1 MCDWWEVNQSGQMLQ
16 CQQHLFRLEK
26 TWLISLSSQT
36 LVAIGING
44 YFFQANIKR
53 VSAKFRQ
60 ILMSSLH
67 PLPMKI
73 KKNKSSH
80 IAVHAMC
87 QRRRKQKK
95 FLQTTS
101 GHIYQ
106 LDRVFLHKLI
116 GCISP
121 HEKDVNIHRKGVK
134 HF

>member
-1 MCDWWEVNQSGQMLQ
+1 MLQ
-16 CQQHLFRLEK
+16 CQQHHFRLEK
-26 TWLISLSSQT
+26 TWRISLSSQT

-44 YFFQANIKR
+44 YFFQANMNRI
-53 VSAKFRQ
+53 SAKFRQ

-73 KKNKSSH
+73 KKNKSSY

-101 GHIYQ
+101 GNIYQ
-106 LDRVFLHKLI
+106 LESALFFF
-116 GCISP
+116 ISLLAAYLLMIRMLTYT
-121 HEKDVNIHRKGVK
+121 EKA
-134 HF
+134 

>member
-26 TWLISLSSQT
+26 TWRISWSSQT
-36 LVAIGING
+36 LVAIGIDG

-73 KKNKSSH
+73 KK
-80 IAVHAMC
+80 
-87 QRRRKQKK
+87 KK
-95 FLQTTS
+95 RALTCCTRNVS
-101 GHIYQ
+101 
-106 LDRVFLHKLI
+106 KATEAEK
-116 GCISP
+116 ISTDNFWAYIP
-121 HEKDVNIHRKGVK
+121 A
-134 HF
+134 

>member
-26 TWLISLSSQT
+26 TWRISLSSQT
-36 LVAIGING
+36 LVAIGIDG

-73 KKNKSSH
+73 KKKIRAPTLLYTQCVKGDGS
-80 IAVHAMC
+80 
-87 QRRRKQKK
+87 RKNFYRQ
-95 FLQTTS
+95 LLGIYTS
-101 GHIYQ
+101 
-106 LDRVFLHKLI
+106 LTAFFF
-116 GCISP
+116 ISLLAAYLLMKRMLTYT
-121 HEKDVNIHRKGVK
+121 EKA
-134 HF
+134 

>member
-44 YFFQANIKR
+44 YFFQANMKR
-53 VSAKFRQ
+53 ISANFRQ

-73 KKNKSSH
+73 KKKIRALALLYTQCVKGDGSRKNFYRQLLGIYTSLKAHCFSS
-80 IAVHAMC
+80 
-87 QRRRKQKK
+87 
-95 FLQTTS
+95 
-101 GHIYQ
+101 
-106 LDRVFLHKLI
+106 
-116 GCISP
+116 
-121 HEKDVNIHRKGVK
+121 
-134 HF
+134 